1 MTDILSELRAAL
13 EAACAERDRLWQE
26 YTEASHRETA
36 ARIALHE
43 AVLAAVRDEDETPCQ
58 N

>member
-1 MTDILSELRAAL
+1 MTNHLAELREKV

-26 YTEASHRETA
+26 YTAASHRETA

-43 AVLAAVRDEDETPCQ
+43 AITAAVRDEDE
-58 N
+58 NG

>member
-1 MTDILSELRAAL
+1 MTTILRDLRHEL

-26 YTEASHRETA
+26 YTAASHRETA

-43 AVLAAVRDEDETPCQ
+43 AVLAAVKDEDDNGHE
-58 N
+58 

>member
-26 YTEASHRETA
+26 YTEASHREVT

-43 AVLAAVRDEDETPCQ
+43 AVLAAVKDEDD
-58 N
+58 NAN

>member
-1 MTDILSELRAAL
+1 MTTILRDLRHEL
-13 EAACAERDRLWQE
+13 ESACAERDRLWQE

-43 AVLAAVRDEDETPCQ
+43 AVLAAVKDEDETPCQ